1 MCCVKRGLGG
11 CCFLKYESLKAE
23 NSSFLQ
29 FLVELAISS
38 FKNFIMSQL
47 LLSSAAS
54 PTSHGTSASPPSHG
68 ASDPELSTQAS
79 SPDEIQGP
87 LVLAS
92 ALLLDAERRTD
103 PLATRVSEVEA
114 KLRDTERFLD
124 EQQALA
130 NNVKSSPVNN
140 PSPPSSDLKQRE
152 LRFVEEEDS
161 SLEAGDAR
169 VVKAEEEIDRMI
181 YELTEDRK
189 KWQIRMGER
198 EAKFME
204 RIEELGRAREGRMG
218 EEIKKLKSA
227 VKDLE
232 MGMEKLNLTTSS
244 EDTKKNV
251 TQV

>member
-1 MCCVKRGLGG
+1 
-11 CCFLKYESLKAE
+11 
-23 NSSFLQ
+23 
-29 FLVELAISS
+29 
-38 FKNFIMSQL
+38 MSQL

-79 SPDEIQGP
+79 SPDEIQEGP

-92 ALLLDAERRTD
+92 ALLLDAETRTD
-103 PLATRVSEVEA
+103 PLATRVAEVEA

-124 EQQALA
+124 EQTQALA
-130 NNVKSSPVNN
+130 NVKSPVKK
-140 PSPPSSDLKQRE
+140 PSPPSSDLKRRE

-169 VVKAEEEIDRMI
+169 VVKAELEIDKMI

-232 MGMEKLNLTTSS
+232 MGMEKLNLTSS

-251 TQV
+251 EVV